1 MLYCSRLESKGKQ
14 IKGQVREKWG
24 KLPENEIDVIN
35 GRIDQLVGKLE
46 EKYAIKKEEVEKDV
60 RAWYEQ
66 HFVRE
71 DSKKHKP
78 ARKSLLKKL
87 QEL

>member
-1 MLYCSRLESKGKQ
+1 MKNISAAKWKQ
-14 IKGQVREKWG
+14 VKGQVREKWG
-24 KLPENEIDVIN
+24 KLTENEIDVIN

-66 HFVRE
+66 HFAGKN
-71 DSKKHKP
+71 SKNHGP
-78 ARKSLLKKL
+78 SRKSLLKKL